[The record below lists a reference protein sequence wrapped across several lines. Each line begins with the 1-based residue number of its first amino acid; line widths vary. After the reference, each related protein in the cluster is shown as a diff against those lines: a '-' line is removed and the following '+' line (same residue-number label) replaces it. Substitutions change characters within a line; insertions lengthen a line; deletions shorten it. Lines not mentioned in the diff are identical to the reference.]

1 MNYGKK
7 TENSNLTSTVSGSNC
22 GGLGRSFS
30 LPGKREDQIKAS
42 RVIDVFVSSIDMF
55 VGSRMVHPHFK
66 FPLVLKPHVPVE
78 PHNHPYSYRSLV
90 H

>member
-1 MNYGKK
+1 MNYSKK
-7 TENSNLTSTVSGSNC
+7 TQNSNLTVSGSNC

-55 VGSRMVHPHFK
+55 VGSRMVHLHF
-66 FPLVLKPHVPVE
+66 
-78 PHNHPYSYRSLV
+78 
-90 H
+90 